1 MIRDD
6 YNFGNTLID
15 RTLSLSPV
23 SDGTL
28 ILELRRQFCESELL
42 INICGGII

>member
-1 MIRDD
+1 MII
-6 YNFGNTLID
+6 YFGNTLID
-15 RTLSLSPV
+15 DRTLSLSSV

-42 INICGGII
+42 INTCGGII

>member
-1 MIRDD
+1 MII
-6 YNFGNTLID
+6 YFGNTLID
-15 RTLSLSPV
+15 RTLSLSSV

-28 ILELRRQFCESELL
+28 ILELRSQFCESELL

>member
-6 YNFGNTLID
+6 HNFGNTLID
-15 RTLSLSPV
+15 RTLSLSSV

>member
-1 MIRDD
+1 MIIILETP
-6 YNFGNTLID
+6 Y
-15 RTLSLSPV
+15 RTLSLSSV

-28 ILELRRQFCESELL
+28 ILELRSQFCESELL

>member
-15 RTLSLSPV
+15 RTRSLSSV

-28 ILELRRQFCESELL
+28 SLESRSQFCESELL
-42 INICGGII
+42 INICSGII